1 MARQHH
7 RLNEHEFEQAPED
20 SEGQGTWCTAVHGV
34 TVAHD
39 LATEQQQTTSIITR
53 LI

>member
-1 MARQHH
+1 MVGQHH
-7 RLNEHEFEQAPED
+7 RLSEDEFEQAPED

-34 TVAHD
+34 TVGHD
-39 LATEQQQTTSIITR
+39 LATEQQQTSIIIR